1 MDSPSA
7 FTLILP
13 LQGTAIRHTADS
25 FLLTR
30 GLASPARTIETL
42 SVSISRNYTVA
53 SDAVW
58 LGPWGA
64 VRPDLDSCLLVQL
77 PVNMAGSEELVG
89 LTLRADKAATPAQQ
103 EVINTIHALAAE
115 RQQSGLAPA

>member
-1 MDSPSA
+1 M
-7 FTLILP
+7 
-13 LQGTAIRHTADS
+13 
-25 FLLTR
+25 
-30 GLASPARTIETL
+30 SPARTVETL

-64 VRPDLDSCLLVQL
+64 VRPDLDSGLLKKQL

-89 LTLRADKAATPAQQ
+89 LTPRADMAATPAQQ
-103 EVINTIHALAAE
+103 EVIKAIHALAAE
-115 RQQSGLAPA
+115 RQQSTLAPA